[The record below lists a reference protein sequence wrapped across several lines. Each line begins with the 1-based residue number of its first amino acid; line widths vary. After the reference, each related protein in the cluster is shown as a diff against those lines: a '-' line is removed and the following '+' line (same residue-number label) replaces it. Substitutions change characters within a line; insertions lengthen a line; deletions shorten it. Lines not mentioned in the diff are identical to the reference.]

1 MRLEPLLATC
11 VVVWGPVGYI
21 PGFIGCMNKACRSSY
36 GLLVLL
42 ESITHSYRSAS
53 VSLSLFTISSQC
65 RPTRQLRML
74 PLLVLPIC
82 AKRFHRRCGG
92 NTGTTQPALYR
103 ANMSVDRL
111 VLTRQGVFRLIMQFQ
126 CVYFF
131 DGCQPVLTRQGVFG
145 LIILFLVCG
154 VECLDGRQRNQS
166 AVNRRIC
173 LERLQLYSPS

>member
-111 VLTRQGVFRLIMQFQ
+111 VLTRQGVF
-126 CVYFF
+126 
-131 DGCQPVLTRQGVFG
+131 G